1 MLTSLVEKLSQKLN
15 LIDVIQRLSVS
26 YHFENDIE
34 KALQQL
40 HMTFHNPNDHEN
52 DDDLYTV
59 ALQFRLLRQ
68 QGYRISCDK
77 FTKFKESNGNF
88 KESLISDARGM
99 LSLYEATHL
108 RVHGEAILDEALVFS
123 ATHLKSMATHLSSPL
138 AAQVSHALKQPIH
151 IGIQRLEAR
160 RYFSI
165 YQEDPSH
172 NKVLLTFAKLDFNLL
187 QKMHQKEVS
196 NIARRILTKMIAM
209 TSVIDDIY
217 DVYGTFEE
225 IELFTE
231 AVETRDISAI
241 DQLPKY
247 MKVCYRALLD
257 IYYEMEEILGEERSY
272 RIRYAIEAI
281 DSPTSKP
288 FFLSSMLKM
297 SKDHWSAGLW
307 WSLLLSGGSLGGHSR
322 LLSPFSSCLIT
333 FCFSWCCRGSFR
345 DGVHRDQWTKGRTS
359 FLFMISCF
367 SRWFCGGVR
376 RGPMDNGKDQLPSS
390 LFLVSIG
397 AAADHFFWKQAMTA
411 G

>member
-40 HMTFHNPNDHEN
+40 HMTFHNPNDREN

-196 NIARRILTKMIAM
+196 NIARR
-209 TSVIDDIY
+209 
-217 DVYGTFEE
+217 
-225 IELFTE
+225 
-231 AVETRDISAI
+231 DISAI

-272 RIRYAIEAI
+272 RIRYAIEAWCYCLVVSLIVFLIMSITVYPGDKGAGFDKKI

-297 SKDHWSAGLW
+297 SKDHLECWAVVVAALE
-307 WSLLLSGGSLGGHSR
+307 R
-322 LLSPFSSCLIT
+322 
-333 FCFSWCCRGSFR
+333 WCCCGSFR

>member
-40 HMTFHNPNDHEN
+40 HMTFHNPNDREN

-272 RIRYAIEAI
+272 RIRYAIEAGVI
-281 DSPTSKP
+281 VLWFHHCLPHHGSPFTLTK
-288 FFLSSMLKM
+288 SSMLKM
-297 SKDHWSAGLW
+297 SKDHLK
-307 WSLLLSGGSLGGHSR
+307 SLGGYDMVSHK
-322 LLSPFSSCLIT
+322 L
-333 FCFSWCCRGSFR
+333 
-345 DGVHRDQWTKGRTS
+345 VVAN
-359 FLFMISCF
+359 
-367 SRWFCGGVR
+367 FCGGVR
-376 RGPMDNGKDQLPSS
+376 RGMDNKDQL
-390 LFLVSIG
+390 LQCSIG
-397 AAADHFFWKQAMTA
+397 AAATFFLEASHVLVNEENQLLNNEAWICPNDFIF
-411 G
+411 